1 MKLHFTPYTL
11 EFRYPFKI
19 ALNYRTTTPVVITEI
34 MCDGIVGY
42 GEASMPPYLGEDHTT
57 VSDFLIKAGKVIA
70 EFKTPFYLEAI
81 MDAVDII
88 AEGNTAAK
96 ASIDIAL
103 HDLKGK
109 LEGRACYTFWN
120 LEMENTPDTSITI
133 GMDAPE
139 VVAMKI
145 KEAEAF
151 KILKVK
157 LGSDEDRKIIETI
170 RLYTNKPVSVDVN
183 QGWKTKEEALDMI
196 HWLKEK
202 NVLFVEQPLAKKDLA
217 GSAWLTER
225 SPLPVIADESFQR
238 LADLILIKDCF
249 HGINVKL
256 MKCTGLNEAYKI
268 IRQAQKYGLK
278 VLIGCMS
285 ETSCAV
291 SAAAQLSSLADWAD
305 LDGPLLIKKDLFEG
319 VEFSGGKIV
328 LSDRPGIGVR
338 WLQG

>member
-1 MKLHFTPYTL
+1 M
-11 EFRYPFKI
+11 
-19 ALNYRTTTPVVITEI
+19 VITEI
-34 MCDGIVGY
+34 VCDGIVGY

-57 VSDFLIKAGKVIA
+57 VSDFLIKAGKVLD
-70 EFKTPFYLEAI
+70 EFKTPFCLETI
-81 MDAVDII
+81 IDRVDAI
-88 AEGNTAAK
+88 AEGNAAAK

-120 LEMENTPDTSITI
+120 LQKADAPDTSITI

-139 VVAMKI
+139 VVARKI

-157 LGSDEDRKIIETI
+157 LGSDEDKKIIETI
-170 RLYTNKPVSVDVN
+170 RSYTDKTVSVDVN
-183 QGWKTKEEALDMI
+183 QGWKIKEEALDMI

-202 NVLFVEQPLAKKDLA
+202 NVLFIEQPLAKNDLT
-217 GSAWLTER
+217 GLAWLTER

-238 LADLILIKDCF
+238 LTDLTRIKDCF

-268 IRQAQKYGLK
+268 IREAQKHNLK

-291 SAAAQLSSLADWAD
+291 SAAAQLSPLADWAD

-319 VEFSGGKIV
+319 VGFNRGKLV
-328 LSDRPGIGVR
+328 LNDQPGIGVR
-338 WLQG
+338 RL

>member
-34 MCDGIVGY
+34 MYDGIVGY
-42 GEASMPPYLGEDHTT
+42 GEASMPPYLGEDHAT
-57 VSDFLIKAGKVIA
+57 VAGFLIKAAKVLD
-70 EFKTPFYLEAI
+70 EFKSPIYIET
-81 MDAVDII
+81 II
-88 AEGNTAAK
+88 DRVETIADGNAAAK

-109 LEGRACYTFWN
+109 LENRACYTFWN
-120 LEMENTPDTSITI
+120 LKKEDAPYTSITI
-133 GMDAPE
+133 GMDEPD
-139 VVAMKI
+139 VVARKI
-145 KEAEAF
+145 KEAGIF

-157 LGSDEDRKIIETI
+157 LGGDDDKRIIETI
-170 RLYTNKPVSVDVN
+170 RSHTDKPVSVDVN

-202 NVLFVEQPLAKKDLA
+202 NVLFVEQPLAKNDLT
-217 GSAWLTER
+217 GSAWLSER

-238 LADLILIKDCF
+238 LADMMSIKDCF

-256 MKCTGLNEAYKI
+256 MKCAGLNEAYKI
-268 IRQAQKYGLK
+268 IMQAKKHGLK

-291 SAAAQLSSLADWAD
+291 SAAAQLSPLADWAD

-319 VEFSGGKIV
+319 VGFNGGRLV
-328 LSDRPGIGVR
+328 LNDQPGIGVR
-338 WLQG
+338 RLQG

>member
-1 MKLHFTPYTL
+1 MKLRYTPYTL
-11 EFRYPFKI
+11 EFKYPFKI

-34 MCDGIVGY
+34 VCDGVTGY
-42 GEASMPPYLGEDHTT
+42 GEASMPPYLGEDHET
-57 VSDFLIKAGKVIA
+57 VLQFLAKAQRVL
-70 EFKTPFYLEAI
+70 EEYKTPFYIETI
-81 MDAVDII
+81 ISHIDAI
-88 AEGNTAAK
+88 AEKNTAAK

-109 LEGRACYTFWN
+109 LEGRPCYTFWN
-120 LEMENTPDTSITI
+120 LEKDKVPATSITI
-133 GMDAPE
+133 GMDEPD
-139 VVAMKI
+139 VIVKKL
-145 KEAEAF
+145 KEAEAY

-157 LGSDEDRKIIETI
+157 LGSPDDRKIIETI
-170 RLYTNKPVSVDVN
+170 RTYTYKPISVDVN

-202 NVLFVEQPLAKKDLA
+202 NVLFVEQPLAKENLS

-225 SPLPVIADESFQR
+225 SPLPVIADESLQR
-238 LADLILIKDCF
+238 FADLDRVKDCF

-256 MKCTGLNEAYKI
+256 MKCTGMNEAYRI
-268 IRQAQKYGLK
+268 IQQARKYEMK

-285 ETSCAV
+285 ETSCAI
-291 SAAAQLSSLADWAD
+291 SAAAQLSPLVDWAD

-319 VEFSGGKIV
+319 VGFVDGRLV

-338 WLQG
+338 KL